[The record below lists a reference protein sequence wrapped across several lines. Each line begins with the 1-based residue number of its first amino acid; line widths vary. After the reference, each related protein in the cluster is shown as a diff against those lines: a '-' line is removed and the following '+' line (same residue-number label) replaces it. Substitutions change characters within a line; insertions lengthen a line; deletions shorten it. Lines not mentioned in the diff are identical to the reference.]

1 MHLGTWG
8 SLEIQVGFFVGFL
21 EDEQGGPE
29 WEERSGP
36 KAWRVKGPRCVEYS
50 FFEGQNL
57 VLTKWLSYLKL
68 NTYIILG

>member
-1 MHLGTWG
+1 MN
-8 SLEIQVGFFVGFL
+8 SLVWY
-21 EDEQGGPE
+21 D
-29 WEERSGP
+29 SH
-36 KAWRVKGPRCVEYS
+36 AHNN

>member
-1 MHLGTWG
+1 MN
-8 SLEIQVGFFVGFL
+8 SLVWY
-21 EDEQGGPE
+21 D
-29 WEERSGP
+29 S
-36 KAWRVKGPRCVEYS
+36 YHHNS